1 MTSIKATA
9 VEKRA
14 GRVAVV
20 GSLNMDLVIRAPR
33 LPSAGETLA
42 GRSFDKVP
50 GGKGGNQAVAAAR
63 LGAEVTMIGC
73 VGDDDHGTHLVAGLR
88 RDGIDC
94 SGVAI
99 DATRPTGVAMIVV
112 DDAGQNSIVIVAGS
126 NGAVTPSAIEQHETA
141 IAQADVLVCQ
151 LEVPGET
158 VLAAMRKARTLGRT
172 VVLNPAPATEPLSR
186 DWLECADFLIPNE
199 VEASVLSGMLVD
211 SPETARRAAA
221 ALQDKGARNV
231 IITLGKQGVLLLA
244 EGESRAGGGAHPDT
258 GVGKQYVPAEVDAID
273 TTAAGDTFVGGFCAA
288 LAAKRSLDEAVR
300 FGQAAAAISVT
311 RAGAQTSIPYL
322 REVPGV
328 PGRDGLA

>member
-1 MTSIKATA
+1 MTSKSTTA

-14 GRVAVV
+14 GRVTVV

-42 GRSFDKVP
+42 GHSFDTVP

-63 LGAEVTMIGC
+63 LGAEVTMIGR
-73 VGDDDHGTHLVAGLR
+73 VGDDDNGKQLVAGLR

-94 SGVAI
+94 GGVAV
-99 DATRPTGVAMIVV
+99 DAALPTGVAMIVV
-112 DDAGQNSIVIVAGS
+112 EDAGQNAIVIVAGS
-126 NGAVTPSAIEQHETA
+126 NGALTPAAITEHEAA

-158 VLAAMRKARTLGRT
+158 VLAAMRKARELGRI
-172 VVLNPAPATEPLSR
+172 VVLNPAPVTAPLAR
-186 DWLECADFLIPNE
+186 NWLESADFLIPNE
-199 VEASVLSGMLVD
+199 VEASALSGIEVD
-211 SPETARRAAA
+211 SPESARRAAQ
-221 ALQDKGARNV
+221 ALRQQGARNV
-231 IITLGKQGVLLLA
+231 IITLGKRGVLVLA
-244 EGESRAGGGAHPDT
+244 EGEGADAASGGGKH
-258 GVGKQYVPAEVDAID
+258 YLPAEVEAID

-300 FGQAAAAISVT
+300 FGQAAAALSVT

-322 REVPGV
+322 HEIG
-328 PGRDGLA
+328 DIA

>member
-1 MTSIKATA
+1 MSTTA
-9 VEKRA
+9 VDKRI

-20 GSLNMDLVIRAPR
+20 GSLNMDLVIRAAR

-73 VGDDDHGTHLVAGLR
+73 VGNDENGAQLVAGLR
-88 RDGIDC
+88 RDDIDC

-99 DATRPTGVAMIVV
+99 DTTLPTGVALIVV

-126 NGAVTPSAIEQHETA
+126 NGALRPEATEQQAPA

-151 LEVPGET
+151 LEVPRET
-158 VLAAMRKARTLGRT
+158 VLAAMRKARELGRI
-172 VVLNPAPATEPLSR
+172 VVLNPAPVTEPLSR
-186 DWLECADFLIPNE
+186 DWLEAADFLIPNE
-199 VEASVLSGMLVD
+199 VEASVLSGVAVD
-211 SPETARRAAA
+211 SPESARRAAK
-221 ALQDKGARNV
+221 ALQTSGARNV
-231 IITLGKQGVLLLA
+231 IITLGKQGVLVLA
-244 EGESRAGGGAHPDT
+244 EGEGLAGDGGSADK
-258 GVGKQYVPAEVDAID
+258 VGKHYLPAEVDAID

-288 LAAKRSLDEAVR
+288 LAAKRSLDEAVG
-300 FGQAAAAISVT
+300 FGQAAAALSVT

-322 REVPGV
+322 HELPGF
-328 PGRDGLA
+328 